1 MHSCFNRW
9 RLIVVGCTLV
19 LLEVHS
25 ECVRDLLQDHFKFD
39 VFVRREQHRIA
50 LQVLK
55 SAACQMFSYL
65 IFVVFYEYFRVFS
78 CYVLLLLL

>member
-39 VFVRREQHRIA
+39 VFARREQHRIA
-50 LQVLK
+50 LQVLN
-55 SAACQMFSYL
+55 SAACCCLPEVF
-65 IFVVFYEYFRVFS
+65 IFNLCGVLRV
-78 CYVLLLLL
+78 L